1 MGNEKVSIEKH
12 KNTWRIR
19 GNKAAG
25 VTETWLNKLFNSAC
39 RFFFFQTMPKKAT
52 NPKHWYK
59 KIYPIVRGNVLNS
72 KDKILKIFI
81 IFRTN

>member
-39 RFFFFQTMPKKAT
+39 RFFFSNNAKK
-52 NPKHWYK
+52 
-59 KIYPIVRGNVLNS
+59 GN
-72 KDKILKIFI
+72 
-81 IFRTN
+81 